1 MKILKNIIRN
11 ELFLLGFIL
20 LQEVIGLA
28 MKASKDMFIDLELLI
43 IMFIVVAILSVIQ
56 QIIKEKYIKRH
67 EKR

>member
-1 MKILKNIIRN
+1 MKIIKNIIRN

-28 MKASKDMFIDLELLI
+28 MKASKDMFIDLELFI

-56 QIIKEKYIKRH
+56 QIIKEKYYKRH

>member
-56 QIIKEKYIKRH
+56 QIIKEKYNKRH